1 MNSIERRSFMARDR
15 FADVLKGYACLLVIF
30 GHVLIGIRTSGTA
43 VPAFCLPAEKF
54 IWSFH
59 IDLFMFLSGFVY
71 SLTGGS
77 KRSGSAKDFLLSKL
91 AALGIPYIIFSS
103 LYTAVNCLTP
113 GVNNQS
119 SFSDLLT
126 LWYKPVAQYWFIYA
140 LFWLFVLWTL
150 LSKFLPNF
158 AVTLI
163 LYAVFLFG
171 KCFNISFGFLDSSLN
186 CVLAFGIGTC
196 LTSIRVDKIPP
207 LLRAAT
213 AALHIAATFLAIK
226 TGFLGRFLADDLFT
240 VFGIFSSLCFI
251 SLVWK
256 IPAVS
261 KFLLYICKYSFPLYL
276 LHTFFTAA
284 ARIFLLK
291 LGIANFAVQL
301 CVGTAAGILLPLVCA
316 KIAERSPYLEILF
329 YPKKG
334 YSEIRSRKK
343 AAHLAGRE
351 R

>member
-1 MNSIERRSFMARDR
+1 MARDR

-77 KRSGSAKDFLLSKL
+77 KKRLGKDFLLSKL

-126 LWYKPVAQYWFIYA
+126 LWYKPVAQYWFIFA

-196 LTSIRVDKIPP
+196 LTSIRWTKSLPFEGGDGGFTHCGDLPCHKDGLSRQISCRRPFHGFRIFPPFALFRLFGKSPPSRNFSFTYANIP
-207 LLRAAT
+207 
-213 AALHIAATFLAIK
+213 
-226 TGFLGRFLADDLFT
+226 
-240 VFGIFSSLCFI
+240 
-251 SLVWK
+251 
-256 IPAVS
+256 
-261 KFLLYICKYSFPLYL
+261 FPLSASHL
-276 LHTFFTAA
+276 FHRRGKDIPFK
-284 ARIFLLK
+284 ARHRKFRRSALRRH
-291 LGIANFAVQL
+291 G
-301 CVGTAAGILLPLVCA
+301 GGILLPLVCA

-334 YSEIRSRKK
+334 YSEIKSRKK

>member
-1 MNSIERRSFMARDR
+1 MARDR

-126 LWYKPVAQYWFIYA
+126 LWYKPVAQYWFIFA

-171 KCFNISFGFLDSSLN
+171 KCLCKPDS
-186 CVLAFGIGTC
+186 VF
-196 LTSIRVDKIPP
+196 R
-207 LLRAAT
+207 
-213 AALHIAATFLAIK
+213 K
-226 TGFLGRFLADDLFT
+226 TGRNHANESKRLPMKKTGAFAANRIQDSLIAFT
-240 VFGIFSSLCFI
+240 HLTRAGTGLSASPSYSS
-251 SLVWK
+251 V
-256 IPAVS
+256 
-261 KFLLYICKYSFPLYL
+261 
-276 LHTFFTAA
+276 
-284 ARIFLLK
+284 R
-291 LGIANFAVQL
+291 
-301 CVGTAAGILLPLVCA
+301 
-316 KIAERSPYLEILF
+316 
-329 YPKKG
+329 YP
-334 YSEIRSRKK
+334 
-343 AAHLAGRE
+343 
-351 R
+351 